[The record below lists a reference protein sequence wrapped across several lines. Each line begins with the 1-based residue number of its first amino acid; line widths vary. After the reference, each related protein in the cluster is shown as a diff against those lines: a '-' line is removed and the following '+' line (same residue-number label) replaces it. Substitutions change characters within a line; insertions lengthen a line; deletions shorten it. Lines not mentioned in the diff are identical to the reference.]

1 MFSEGQRTEGHFR
14 YPGASNA
21 ITIIVDLR
29 SEHDL
34 KVLLKVGHADSATNM
49 QVIGLTHRPTGFNG
63 RRWYFVSQNGERAET
78 LFLVGRFFRT
88 RREAGLTYRSQSVGE
103 LDRALDRR
111 RKLQAQL
118 EGTGARGPARGRRRK
133 QATEELAEIQRL
145 LAAFESGLVLRDQNI
160 RAQARERRRSSLE
173 RLDAARA
180 AMAQRKDVQPEW
192 VITTFGTL
200 VDGLKAATTSPDT
213 SPIPPRSASSD
224 PGPQVNIGIL
234 QRLGFVQTG
243 KMLGDQLG
251 WSEAWVPEP
260 GRRLFFIID
269 LRDRRRPCA
278 VLLVCDPGRQAHQL
292 FALKRIKGRFGR
304 QEYCF
309 ICPHT
314 GRQSTVIFYSEGQFF
329 CSTTCVYENLSP
341 TGVCRRMLGS
351 ARRMSRDGVVRHHL
365 TADGR
370 GLARSNS
377 ERFSAGL
384 IASMASIHR

>member
-1 MFSEGQRTEGHFR
+1 MGARLINNPRRTKIGHVEAFPVLHMRSLRKSAMFSEGQRTEGHFR

-63 RRWYFVSQNGERAET
+63 RRWYFVSKNGKRAET
-78 LFLVGRFFRT
+78 LFLVGGFFRT
-88 RREAGLTYRSQSVGE
+88 RREAGLTYRSQSMGE

-133 QATEELAEIQRL
+133 QAKEELAEIQRL
-145 LAAFESGLVLRDQNI
+145 LAAFESGLVLRDQNR

-329 CSTTCVYENLSP
+329 CST
-341 TGVCRRMLGS
+341 
-351 ARRMSRDGVVRHHL
+351 
-365 TADGR
+365 
-370 GLARSNS
+370 
-377 ERFSAGL
+377 
-384 IASMASIHR
+384 

>member
-1 MFSEGQRTEGHFR
+1 MGARLINNPRRTKIGHVEAFPVLDMRSLRKSAMFSEGQRTEGHFR

-63 RRWYFVSQNGERAET
+63 RRWYFVSKNGKRAET
-78 LFLVGRFFRT
+78 LFLVGGFFRT
-88 RREAGLTYRSQSVGE
+88 RSEAGLTYRSQSMGE

-133 QATEELAEIQRL
+133 QAKEELAEIQRL
-145 LAAFESGLVLRDQNI
+145 LAAFESGLVLRDQNR

-314 GRQSTVIFYSEGQFF
+314 GRQSTAIAGISVEAGKA
-329 CSTTCVYENLSP
+329 
-341 TGVCRRMLGS
+341 GRMKR
-351 ARRMSRDGVVRHHL
+351 APRL
-365 TADGR
+365 TAR
-370 GLARSNS
+370 
-377 ERFSAGL
+377 
-384 IASMASIHR
+384 

>member
-1 MFSEGQRTEGHFR
+1 VASCDGKGYVASCDGKGKTMGARLINNPRRTNIGHVEDFPVLHMRSLRKSAMFNEGQRTEGHFL

-34 KVLLKVGHADSATNM
+34 EVLLEVGHTDSATNM

-63 RRWYFVSQNGERAET
+63 RRWYFVSKNGKRAET
-78 LFLVGRFFRT
+78 LFLVGGFFRT
-88 RREAGLTYRSQSVGE
+88 RREAGLTYRSQSTGE

-111 RKLQAQL
+111 RKLQVQL

-133 QATEELAEIQRL
+133 QAKEGLAEIQRL
-145 LAAFESGLVLRDQNI
+145 VAAFESGLVLQDQNR

-200 VDGLKAATTSPDT
+200 VDSLKAATTSPDT

-314 GRQSTVIFYSEGQFF
+314 GRQSTVLFYSEGQFF
-329 CSTTCVYENLSP
+329 CST
-341 TGVCRRMLGS
+341 
-351 ARRMSRDGVVRHHL
+351 
-365 TADGR
+365 
-370 GLARSNS
+370 
-377 ERFSAGL
+377 
-384 IASMASIHR
+384 